1 MIVTGP
7 RALARGKHQGERC
20 GRLRDVWGKKKF
32 WRDLICCLM
41 SAPFCFVRLRSTFVT
56 DTMI

>member
-7 RALARGKHQGERC
+7 RALARGKYQGKRC
-20 GRLRDVWGKKKF
+20 GRLRDVWEKGF
-32 WRDLICCLM
+32 WHDLICRFM